1 MVFGHK
7 RGQGC
12 PWDGLVVLWDP
23 SGCLALYDGYLVS
36 IDGFCSA
43 DVIGG
48 NQKVSYLVL
57 LDGFFY
63 GLCRRPSYEVA
74 VIFLLRPLL

>member
-1 MVFGHK
+1 MLVVFGHK
-7 RGQGC
+7 RGQGY

-23 SGCLALYDGYLVS
+23 SDCLALYGGYLGT

-48 NQKVSYLVL
+48 NRTVSDLIL
-57 LDGFFY
+57 LDGLFK
-63 GLCRRPSYEVA
+63 GLCGRPSY
-74 VIFLLRPLL
+74 